1 MTSKRKQVLIYECAS
16 EAVMQARIEIM
27 KNIEAH
33 DLGRHP
39 VVREIDCVLSKA
51 QHKAGQWA
59 VDASCAD
66 TRTVRRRDITT

>member
-1 MTSKRKQVLIYECAS
+1 MTSEIKQRMIYQCAS

-33 DLGRHP
+33 DLGKHP

-59 VDASCAD
+59 VDAACAD
-66 TRTVRRRDITT
+66 TRTIKSHQITT